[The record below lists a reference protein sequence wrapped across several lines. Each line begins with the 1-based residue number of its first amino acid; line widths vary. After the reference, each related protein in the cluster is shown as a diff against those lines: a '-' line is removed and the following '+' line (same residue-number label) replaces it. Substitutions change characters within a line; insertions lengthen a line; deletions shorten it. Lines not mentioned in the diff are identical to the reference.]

1 MKSIGQ
7 VLESDEMAD
16 FQRNRG
22 NVLNAEERAASARKC
37 IQLLS
42 ESPRVPKESWST
54 KDLNFFS
61 RELGFAGSQI
71 YAPSD
76 RVLQWLRD
84 MVSRYVT

>member
-7 VLESDEMAD
+7 VLESKEMAD
-16 FQRNRG
+16 FQRNRSD
-22 NVLNAEERAASARKC
+22 VLNAEERATSARKC
-37 IQLLS
+37 LQLLT
-42 ESPRVPKESWST
+42 ENPRVPKERW
-54 KDLNFFS
+54 KVADLNFYN
-61 RELGFAGSQI
+61 RELGFANSQI